1 MSLAS
6 VPILGAGQVS
16 ACGPGLDAL
25 KEAMDGTPPEATSIA
40 HRSGSFP
47 ALVAVPGD
55 WKSVIPARRARR
67 LDMFSRNS
75 LLAAS
80 LCLADAG
87 EEIADPGR
95 VGVVAATGHG
105 PVRTTFSLLDRIID
119 RGDDFMSP
127 MEFSISVHNA
137 PAATLCSFLGLQGP
151 CLTVTGFHLAWPQAL
166 CRAVEWL
173 RGGAVDRVIA
183 LAADEVHEVM
193 AFVRDRRGSVEPPY
207 PGETYAALLLGRP
220 GEAGAR
226 GRLRAP
232 RLVPDLDAEDALD
245 PTGHALVWGQ
255 NPTSDALSTIAAV
268 IQDPRPATIAS
279 ADGKGGG
286 ALVTIEGGGA

>member
-1 MSLAS
+1 MTAAS
-6 VPILGAGQVS
+6 ILGVGQVS
-16 ACGPGLDAL
+16 ACGPGVDAL
-25 KEAMDGTPPEATSIA
+25 RAAIEGAPPAADPLT

-47 ALVAVPGD
+47 AFLADPGD

-67 LDMFSRNS
+67 LDAFSRNS

-87 EEIADPGR
+87 EEIAEPGR
-95 VGVVAATGHG
+95 FGVVAATGHG
-105 PVRTTFSLLDRIID
+105 PVRTTFSLLDRMIG

-137 PAATLCSFLGLQGP
+137 PAAAISSFLGLQGP

-166 CRAVEWL
+166 CRALDWL
-173 RGGAVDRVIA
+173 SGGSVDRVVA

-193 AFVRDRRGSVEPPY
+193 AYARSAQGDDRAPY

-226 GRLRAP
+226 GLLQAP
-232 RLVPDLDAEDALD
+232 RLVEALDAEHALD
-245 PTGHALVWGQ
+245 PARHALLWGT
-255 NPTSDALSTIAAV
+255 NPTCDALSTVAAV
-268 IQDPRPATIAS
+268 LSDARPVTVAS
-279 ADGKGGG
+279 PDGRGGG
-286 ALVTIEGGGA
+286 ALVTIEGGGT